1 MNAKRLLSCLLVL
14 CLMLIILPAAA
25 LADDEEPTFTSME
38 PAAAYL
44 REKTIGRISPVEFGY
59 ITSMSTDL
67 NDLVN
72 GIWDLACIHSGAGT
86 EGDYLRW
93 QTGRVTK
100 GYSGSSSNGMYD
112 LSLAYQIEYY
122 TTPAQ
127 EAELTEQLS
136 SVTTE
141 LALDGKSDYQ
151 KFDAIYDYIV
161 KHVTYDYEHLNDE
174 SYTLKRSAYAALVNG
189 TAVCQ
194 GYANLLYR
202 MLLDAGIDCRIITGK
217 GEGTNAQGETTLG
230 DHAWN
235 IVKLGGLY
243 YNVDAT
249 WDSSGVDVYYNGVY
263 QGKEYPMTYR
273 LRGTDNFPKHIRD
286 DEFTTEA
293 FEAAYPMSASDYEP
307 SEPASAQVM
316 SASLTLAGDIG
327 VNYYVAPD
335 DALLA
340 DNGAYAQF
348 TVKGVP
354 GDPILLNTITPDA
367 SGRYVFTQSVAAKE
381 MTEQITLRLY
391 TSDHAE
397 VALFNA
403 AGTPIDAAVY
413 SVAKYVSCVSDDTKP
428 LADSLASYGAYAM
441 EYFGYEPVDEDTDYA
456 SAITGANV
464 YSVTPETLESFL
476 TTYSGAV
483 TGAAVSGISLSL
495 ESLTTLNISFTG
507 LEDCTVT
514 VNDTAVTP
522 EVSGE
527 RYVVRILNIA
537 AKDLDRPH
545 TVVISCGGETMTLT
559 ASVLSY
565 ARNALNAYS
574 SSPEKTALCSLVKAL
589 YLYSVEA
596 NAYFE

>member
-1 MNAKRLLSCLLVL
+1 
-14 CLMLIILPAAA
+14 
-25 LADDEEPTFTSME
+25 
-38 PAAAYL
+38 
-44 REKTIGRISPVEFGY
+44 
-59 ITSMSTDL
+59 
-67 NDLVN
+67 
-72 GIWDLACIHSGAGT
+72 
-86 EGDYLRW
+86 
-93 QTGRVTK
+93 
-100 GYSGSSSNGMYD
+100 
-112 LSLAYQIEYY
+112 
-122 TTPAQ
+122 
-127 EAELTEQLS
+127 
-136 SVTTE
+136 
-141 LALDGKSDYQ
+141 
-151 KFDAIYDYIV
+151 
-161 KHVTYDYEHLNDE
+161 
-174 SYTLKRSAYAALVNG
+174 
-189 TAVCQ
+189 
-194 GYANLLYR
+194 
-202 MLLDAGIDCRIITGK
+202 
-217 GEGTNAQGETTLG
+217 
-230 DHAWN
+230 
-235 IVKLGGLY
+235 
-243 YNVDAT
+243 
-249 WDSSGVDVYYNGVY
+249 
-263 QGKEYPMTYR
+263 
-273 LRGTDNFPKHIRD
+273 
-286 DEFTTEA
+286 
-293 FEAAYPMSASDYEP
+293 MSASDYEP

-403 AGTPIDAAVY
+403 AGTPIDGAVY

-464 YSVTPETLESFL
+464 NSVTPETLESFL

-514 VNDTAVTP
+514 VKDTAVTP

-527 RYVVRILNIA
+527 RYVVRIPNIA